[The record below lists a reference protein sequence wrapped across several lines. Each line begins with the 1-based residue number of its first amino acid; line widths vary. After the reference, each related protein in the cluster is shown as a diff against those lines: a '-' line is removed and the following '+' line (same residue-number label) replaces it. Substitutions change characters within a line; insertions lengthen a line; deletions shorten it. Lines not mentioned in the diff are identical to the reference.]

1 MGVKKY
7 VPAGRKKPKKRKKYK
22 KKTLSL
28 ELLIEKNKWEI
39 LNNEHQMEEIY
50 MKIDE
55 KHAGTR

>member
-22 KKTLSL
+22 KQTLSL

-50 MKIDE
+50 IKIDE

>member
-7 VPAGRKKPKKRKKYK
+7 VPTGRKKRKKYK
-22 KKTLSL
+22 KQTLSL